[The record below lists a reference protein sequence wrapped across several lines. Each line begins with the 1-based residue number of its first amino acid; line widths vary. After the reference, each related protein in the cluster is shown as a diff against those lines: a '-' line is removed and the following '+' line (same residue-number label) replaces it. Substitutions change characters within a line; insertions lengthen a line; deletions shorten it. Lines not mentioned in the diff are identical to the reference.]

1 MKEIEEDTNKW
12 KDIPCSWVESVNIV
26 KMSLLPKAICRF
38 SAIPIKIPMTLFFFL
53 TEIEQI
59 ILTFVWNHKRPQ
71 IAKEILR
78 KKSKVGSI
86 IPANFK
92 LLLQSYHNQS
102 RKKITST

>member
-26 KMSLLPKAICRF
+26 KMSLLPKAIFRF
-38 SAIPIKIPMTLFFFL
+38 SAIPIKIPMTLFFFFNRNR
-53 TEIEQI
+53 TDYPN
-59 ILTFVWNHKRPQ
+59 VCRNHKRPQ